1 MKDLLVPAR
10 TIRTD
15 TSEKRREVLRCFN
28 GTPARITSDSA
39 TKIVTSVP
47 TGATT
52 GKISVTTPAGTASSP
67 SPFSVT
73 AALAS
78 RERFWSLASVV
89 LANELTVHRPFGT
102 RLPTTVVGL
111 ATGVKLAFEGTV
123 SPLTGFFDQA
133 QLRSGHGVIFS
144 RS

>member
-1 MKDLLVPAR
+1 
-10 TIRTD
+10 
-15 TSEKRREVLRCFN
+15 VLRCFN

-47 TGATT
+47 TGHDGEDLRYDT
-52 GKISVTTPAGTASSP
+52 GRNSVEPK
-67 SPFSVT
+67 
-73 AALAS
+73 ALAS

-111 ATGVKLAFEGTV
+111 ATGLKLAFEGTV

-133 QLRSGHGVIFS
+133 QLRSGHGV
-144 RS
+144 